1 MQTVFLIRKG
11 QIVSVEADVSG
22 PVASIPLAFGA
33 VRRIF
38 RPRWYP
44 THAEA
49 SAALQAAKE
58 RALERA
64 RKLLEE
70 AKAA

>member
-11 QIVSVEADVSG
+11 QIVSVEAEVSAN
-22 PVASIPLAFGA
+22 VASIPLAFGA

-38 RPRWYP
+38 RPRWYA
-44 THAEA
+44 TQEEA
-49 SAALQAAKE
+49 AAALQAAKN

-64 RKLLEE
+64 RKLIESAE
-70 AKAA
+70 AA

>member
-11 QIVSVEADVSG
+11 QIVSVEAEVSG

-49 SAALQAAKE
+49 DAARKAAKE
-58 RALERA
+58 RAIERA